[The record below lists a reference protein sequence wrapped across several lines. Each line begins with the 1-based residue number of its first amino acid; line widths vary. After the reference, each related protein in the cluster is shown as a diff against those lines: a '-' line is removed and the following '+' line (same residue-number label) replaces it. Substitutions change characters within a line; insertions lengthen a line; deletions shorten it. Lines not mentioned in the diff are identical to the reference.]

1 MSGASVLAL
10 LLIAA
15 SPATGPVPGGHLLI
29 VGGGEQSDELVMR
42 FVELAGG
49 RGKARI
55 AVLPMASEEAAA
67 TGQEK
72 AEELQGLGAETVVLN
87 LSREEA
93 ETDSVARLFD
103 GFTGVWFCGGD
114 QSRLTPILLGTA
126 ALEAV
131 QALYRRGGV
140 VGGTSAG
147 AAIMSDSMITGNQF
161 RPGVDTAGYYEDDFP
176 TIGRHAIEVMPGLG
190 FLHGAV
196 VDQHF
201 ITRERQNRLMSVILE
216 RPSLVGVGI
225 DEGTAVEVEPDGRWR
240 ILGAGSVVV
249 YDARRARITPP
260 GASRLGVLDLKVQ
273 VLPAGSMYDPKSGKA
288 ALPPS

>member
-1 MSGASVLAL
+1 MSGASMLAL
-10 LLIAA
+10 LLVAA
-15 SPATGPVPGGHLLI
+15 RPATGPVPSGHLLI

-42 FVELAGG
+42 FVDLAGG

-55 AVLPMASEEAAA
+55 AVLPMASEEALA

-72 AEELQGLGAETVVLN
+72 AEELEGLGAEAVVLN
-87 LSREEA
+87 LSRGQA

-126 ALEAV
+126 TLQAV
-131 QALYRRGGV
+131 QVLYQRGGV

-161 RPGVDTAGYYEDDFP
+161 RAGVDTAGYYEDDYS
-176 TIGRHAIEVMPGLG
+176 TISRHAIEVTPGLG

-240 ILGAGSVVV
+240 ILGASSVVV

-260 GASRLGVLDLKVQ
+260 GASRLGALDLKVQ

-288 ALPPS
+288 TLPPS